1 MKKNWKKWTQ
11 TGLITLTVAAFGV
24 VGSAYAADSVSFSNG
39 FKKIFTQDGTSA
51 DPRGEVE
58 NGNKPLSDNL
68 QRLIESGEI
77 GGKGGGEGEVDPATD
92 EAIFTQDGTSVDPRG
107 EVENGNKPLSD
118 NLKNQMQNGESSGA
132 GGN

>member
-58 NGNKPLSDNL
+58 NGNKPLSD
-68 QRLIESGEI
+68 
-77 GGKGGGEGEVDPATD
+77 K
-92 EAIFTQDGTSVDPRG
+92 
-107 EVENGNKPLSD
+107 
-118 NLKNQMQNGESSGA
+118 LKNQMQNGESSGA
-132 GGN
+132 GGNYGRH